1 MLVAEKVKGITWLE
15 NEVAVGD
22 VVWVEFAVALTL
34 AAFKLCLVWVKGVR
48 RDEGGLNLAKRL
60 DGVAMSSVRE
70 LSENPTGVAFD
81 GSTIGLK
88 LGTEVA
94 MSRTNLL
101 VDTEERFGLRK
112 RRIGRRY
119 LPV

>member
-1 MLVAEKVKGITWLE
+1 MLVAEKVNGMTWLE
-15 NEVAVGD
+15 KEVVVGE
-22 VVWVEFAVALTL
+22 VVWVEFAMALTL

-70 LSENPTGVAFD
+70 VSGNPIGVVFD

-88 LGTEVA
+88 LGIDVA
-94 MSRTNLL
+94 IVRNESSCW
-101 VDTEERFGLRK
+101 
-112 RRIGRRY
+112 
-119 LPV
+119 